1 MESLQQEEV
10 LLSDNETINNTSIHL
25 KKRKL
30 RKSII
35 NNDLS
40 NSLNSLDSL
49 DSMNTEIK
57 NYIYNEKENSINKKI
72 NHSDNLQNNL
82 QNNQQNNPKSNQQK
96 ITIEGTNHFIL
107 ETSCLPKGLILTS
120 FNNSP

>member
-1 MESLQQEEV
+1 MESFQQEEQ

-35 NNDLS
+35 NYELY
-40 NSLNSLDSL
+40 NSLN
-49 DSMNTEIK
+49 TEVK

-72 NHSDNLQNNL
+72 NNSDNV
-82 QNNQQNNPKSNQQK
+82 QNNQQNNQKNNPNSNQQK
-96 ITIEGTNHFIL
+96 ISIKGTNHFIL